1 MASLSALR
9 AGLKARLDTI
19 AGLNAYAHRVD
30 DIVSPAAVVLPETIN
45 YRDTFDGKYSYLLV
59 VQLFVEWGTSPAVA
73 EDLMSDYLDST
84 GATSIIAAIEADGT
98 LGGLADYTEVT
109 TMRDYGKV
117 EYAAVDYLSC
127 DLVVG
132 VSV

>member
-9 AGLKARLDTI
+9 AGLKTRLDTI

-45 YRDTFDGKYSYLLV
+45 YRETFDGKYSYVLV

-73 EDLMSDYLDST
+73 EDLMSDYLDSS
-84 GATSIIAAIEADGT
+84 GTSSVTAAIEADET
-98 LGGLADYTEVT
+98 LGGLADFAHVIN
-109 TMRDYGKV
+109 MRDYGKV
-117 EYAAVDYLSC
+117 EYAAVDYLAC